1 MAVDKNKGTDFF
13 TRLHEGLQEE
23 EPDMAAM
30 QQSLEEQGID
40 VEATVSKGLR
50 LFADDRKRKRL
61 FRAQTKLKRLQ
72 EAVRTWTGSTE
83 QSLGTIKEEIA
94 RVLAGDGGE
103 VAYQTYHRKLESIE
117 TTDLESLREDAAL
130 LEFIARLEADDA
142 E

>member
-1 MAVDKNKGTDFF
+1 MKIMAVDKNKGTDFF

-94 RVLAGDGGE
+94 RVLG
-103 VAYQTYHRKLESIE
+103 
-117 TTDLESLREDAAL
+117 LRL
-130 LEFIARLEADDA
+130 R
-142 E
+142 